1 MIDSLGVTQNL
12 ARLRFEYSSGGH
24 TAVLTYA
31 LSGDQMILLHTA
43 VPAELEGSGIGGKLV
58 TAAVEYAA
66 SKGLTV
72 VPACPFASSWLDRHP
87 DVAALAPPDAPR

>member
-1 MIDSLGVTQNL
+1 MIDSLGVIHTP

-24 TAVLTYA
+24 TAALTYA
-31 LSGDQMILLHTA
+31 LSGGRMILLHTG
-43 VPAELEGSGIGGKLV
+43 VPAEMEGGGIGGKLV

-87 DVAALAPPDAPR
+87 DVAALVPIDTAG